1 MIKKAKVWVSDYLV
15 GRRNVVWSEFI
26 MDLDA
31 RFRDELGDNVVEEFI
46 KLQYIRHELQKFVD
60 F

>member
-31 RFRDELGDNVVEEFI
+31 RFRDELGDNVVEEFN
-46 KLQYIRHELQKFVD
+46 KLQYIRHDLQKFVR